1 MTGCGCIATV
11 LHFVYVLTVRSHKH
25 YSNKALEVLG
35 NRGTR
40 ACISGGQGNT
50 CIKMRGTGTKAIL
63 GNREHRKQ
71 AIYFG
76 GKREQVP
83 PGRVSILTWWYW
95 STLKWSCVNIAL
107 YTELCIFTVTALLRF
122 FRALACRWKCV
133 NFVLIVICSLKI
145 VGNLTIFKFIIP
157 FYSCVEKPQA
167 NLICV

>member
-11 LHFVYVLTVRSHKH
+11 LHFVYFLTVRSHKH
-25 YSNKALEVLG
+25 HSNKALEVLG

-71 AIYFG
+71 DFGLGEQGNKAIYFG

-83 PGRVSILTWWYW
+83 PGRVSILT
-95 STLKWSCVNIAL
+95 
-107 YTELCIFTVTALLRF
+107 
-122 FRALACRWKCV
+122 
-133 NFVLIVICSLKI
+133 
-145 VGNLTIFKFIIP
+145 
-157 FYSCVEKPQA
+157 
-167 NLICV
+167 

>member
-1 MTGCGCIATV
+1 MY
-11 LHFVYVLTVRSHKH
+11 F
-25 YSNKALEVLG
+25 
-35 NRGTR
+35 RGTR
-40 ACISGGQGNT
+40 EQMYKNEGNGN
-50 CIKMRGTGTKAIL
+50 KGNL

-71 AIYFG
+71 DFWFGGTGGEQGNKAIYFG

-95 STLKWSCVNIAL
+95 STLKWSCVNVAL
-107 YTELCIFTVTALLRF
+107 YTELCIFYCNGSLKVFQSSSLQM
-122 FRALACRWKCV
+122 KCV

-157 FYSCVEKPQA
+157 FYSCVEKTQA

>member
-11 LHFVYVLTVRSHKH
+11 LHFVYFLTVRSHKH

-71 AIYFG
+71 DFWFG
-76 GKREQVP
+76 GTGEQSNLFRGEKGTGTP
-83 PGRVSILTWWYW
+83 RKGLNINLMIL
-95 STLKWSCVNIAL
+95 VNI
-107 YTELCIFTVTALLRF
+107 EMKLCKCCTVYWIMHIY
-122 FRALACRWKCV
+122 C
-133 NFVLIVICSLKI
+133 NGSLKVFQSSSLQMKVCEFCI
-145 VGNLTIFKFIIP
+145 NCYL
-157 FYSCVEKPQA
+157 
-167 NLICV
+167 